1 MVTHKRWIAIVN
13 ERRGRNH
20 GKLKTIQFNDVITYQ
35 NDRVELLDIVNLVF
49 FWPFLLHNFFIPML
63 YELLCLY
70 WREKEF
76 GLVTKTKM
84 AEFSWNLYDEENF
97 DDLED
102 EDESNNWTE
111 IFSAPENECRGFGC
125 HKNNNTSSRESLE
138 KEANSNTDD
147 SQKTKEV
154 VEKNDCKSTDIST
167 KRLTRMELN
176 DHKAGMVGLDKQ
188 KINQI
193 IFKASKGS
201 KFYENELKKEKQ
213 VAERIAKQTVCLEK
227 LTQQQR
233 REAAEATDVIVKEL
247 EQTRDLSRTFVH
259 IDMDAFY
266 AAVEILDNPELRDK
280 PMAVGSNAM
289 LSTSNYPARRYGV
302 RAAMPGFIAKKLC
315 PELVILPAHFDKY
328 KEYSRQVQE
337 ILAEYDPNFAMAS
350 LDEAYLDLTEHLNDR
365 QKNDEKKRFVRSK
378 SQAEPRLENEKD
390 QGFVE
395 EIVEFGNDAEEAVR
409 ELRFRIEQ
417 KTRLTAS
424 AGIAPNVMLA
434 KVCSDHNKPNGQFLL
449 EPDRDV
455 VLEFVHNLPIRKI
468 SGIGRVSEQML
479 KALGIET
486 CKDLYTKRDLLYLLH
501 SPISFTFLTEVSLGL
516 GSTSIATDSK
526 RKSIGTETT
535 FSEMSK
541 PEELLEMCDKMCQ
554 SLAQDMKGHKLK
566 GKTVTIKL
574 KTVNF
579 EIKSRSLS
587 PLNPVSTY
595 EEIVLAA
602 KELLKNEINA
612 CFPHPLKLRLMGVRL
627 SNFQNITSDSSKETK
642 QNTITGFLKQ
652 KQNFPC
658 MEAPGS
664 FIPTQQFHPDEHS
677 SLAPPGLDFSKENN
691 FMAEAFVSRMTDQDH
706 SSAAHHL
713 SSENS
718 LSKKASPL
726 SGPVSSSISSDALKN
741 CAETLQDKTAN
752 PSPLF
757 CPVCGQDQ
765 VLKPGVDVMIELNK
779 HIDLCL
785 NKATIREIVSGDN
798 SERSSACESIVCH
811 SDSRTGVETGSSR
824 GKRKRK
830 HSGTPSKKVT
840 LHSFWSK

>member
-1 MVTHKRWIAIVN
+1 MKAIILIGGKR
-13 ERRGRNH
+13 
-20 GKLKTIQFNDVITYQ
+20 
-35 NDRVELLDIVNLVF
+35 NLA
-49 FWPFLLHNFFIPML
+49 WLPI
-63 YELLCLY
+63 
-70 WREKEF
+70 
-76 GLVTKTKM
+76 TKM
-84 AEFSWNLYDEENF
+84 ADCSWHSDEENF

-102 EDESNNWTE
+102 EDEGNNWAE
-111 IFSAPENECRGFGC
+111 IFSAPENELKSFGC
-125 HKNNNTSSRESLE
+125 HKSSEEPIKMEENSTSGNFKKIE
-138 KEANSNTDD
+138 KD
-147 SQKTKEV
+147 
-154 VEKNDCKSTDIST
+154 VEKIDDKSTDSSKNT
-167 KRLTRMELN
+167 LTRMELN

-193 IFKASKGS
+193 IFEASKGS
-201 KFYENELKKEKQ
+201 RYYENELKKEKQ
-213 VAERIAKQTVCLEK
+213 VAERIAKQTACFEK

-233 REAAEATDVIVKEL
+233 REALEATNLIVKEL
-247 EQTRDLSRTFVH
+247 EEMRDLSRTFVH

-315 PELVILPAHFDKY
+315 PELVIVPAHFDKY

-350 LDEAYLDLTEHLNDR
+350 LDEAYLDLTEHLKER
-365 QKNDEKKRFVRSK
+365 QKNKEKKRFFTSK
-378 SQAEPRLENEKD
+378 NQDKPQLENEKD
-390 QGFVE
+390 QDSEQPAE
-395 EIVEFGNDAEEAVR
+395 EIVEFGSDAEEAVR
-409 ELRFRIEQ
+409 ELRFQIEQ

-434 KVCSDHNKPNGQFLL
+434 KVCSDRNKPNGQFLL
-449 EPDRDV
+449 QPDRDV
-455 VLEFVHNLPIRKI
+455 VLKFVHSLPIRKI

-486 CKDLYTKRDLLYLLH
+486 CEDLYTKRDLLYLLH
-501 SPISFTFLTEVSLGL
+501 SPISFRFLIEVSLGL
-516 GSTSIATDSK
+516 GNTSIGTDSK

-535 FSEMSK
+535 FSEISK
-541 PEELLEMCDKMCQ
+541 PDELLEMCNKLCQ
-554 SLAQDMKGHKLK
+554 SLAEDMKGKKLK

-579 EIKSRSLS
+579 EVKSRSLS

-595 EEIVLAA
+595 EEIFLAA

-612 CFPHPLKLRLMGVRL
+612 CLPDPLRLRLMGVRL
-627 SNFQNITSDSSKETK
+627 SNFQEATSDSSKEAK

-658 MEAPGS
+658 LEMPSS
-664 FIPTQQFHPDEHS
+664 FVPTQQFNTEETPC
-677 SLAPPGLDFSKENN
+677 LAPPGQDFSKENGHL
-691 FMAEAFVSRMTDQDH
+691 AEAFEED
-706 SSAAHHL
+706 SSAAQHFTSDCSAL
-713 SSENS
+713 NS
-718 LSKKASPL
+718 LSKKTSSL
-726 SGPVSSSISSDALKN
+726 FGPVSSSISGDAEN
-741 CAETLQDKTAN
+741 CVGTLQDETAK

-765 VLKPGVDVMIELNK
+765 VLKPGVDAMIELNK

-785 NKATIREIVSGDN
+785 NKATIKEIVSEVN
-798 SERSSACESIVCH
+798 SERSSAGENVALRFNG
-811 SDSRTGVETGSSR
+811 RTTVEAGSSR
-824 GKRKRK
+824 GKRKRQ
-830 HSGTPSKKVT
+830 HSGTASKKMT